1 MTETQ
6 SDFRANP
13 QKKEKMPL
21 AIAWIAIGA
30 LAGLCLA
37 RPAATLAQDMPK
49 TVIDDDVQAFDIA
62 PDNSIVYAVT
72 HIKGVKRLVIERD
85 DVFVASGPGKIRKLL
100 EANQFMPMPPP
111 EGFRVD
117 SLAWSPDGQKI
128 AMNMT
133 LQLPPPGWDD
143 KNKKKKGDLGEDE
156 NDNEPPL
163 AGVGGGRV
171 LVLLDAD
178 GHEIKVV
185 NSKTRFIEGAVDG
198 TWLADGKS
206 VVYLTGGP
214 PYSIVRVNPTDG
226 KIAELFAGHTFQTV
240 VWDAKHNR
248 AFAISDSLSL
258 TGRLSIVQLDL
269 LQERISVVSDIQT
282 YQGGLSLSPSGDK
295 IAYFEDG
302 DNIDVVDTRHRG
314 DVIRVRAG
322 FGRFGWSRDER
333 RILLKRGPDDKS
345 NILLWVGLYDG
356 TFSSILHDLQ
366 FHDFKIA
373 PDAETIAVTIPG
385 KRVLKVYDLR

>member
-1 MTETQ
+1 VTGTQ
-6 SDFRANP
+6 PDFRTKRERNKSRA
-13 QKKEKMPL
+13 L
-21 AIAWIAIGA
+21 GIDWVALSA
-30 LAGLCLA
+30 LAVLCLGLPTTI
-37 RPAATLAQDMPK
+37 RAQDMPK
-49 TVIDDDVQAFDIA
+49 MVIDDDCQAFDIA

-85 DVFVASGPGKIRKLL
+85 DVFVASGPGKIRKIL

-111 EGFRVD
+111 EGFRID

-143 KNKKKKGDLGEDE
+143 KNQKKKGDLGDDA
-156 NDNEPPL
+156 NDNAPPL

-171 LVLLDAD
+171 LVLMDGD
-178 GHEIKVV
+178 GHEIKVA

-206 VVYLTGGP
+206 AVYLTGGP
-214 PYSIVRVNPTDG
+214 PYSIMRVNPADG
-226 KIAELFAGHTFQTV
+226 TTTELFTGHTFQTV

-248 AFAISDSLSL
+248 AFAISDTLSL
-258 TGRLSIVQLDL
+258 TGKLSIVQLDL
-269 LQERISVVSDIQT
+269 LAERISVVSDIQT
-282 YQGGLSLSPSGDK
+282 YQGGLSLSPSGNK
-295 IAYFEDG
+295 IGYFEDG
-302 DNIDVVDTRHRG
+302 DNIDVVDTQRRG
-314 DVIRVRAG
+314 EFVRVRAG

-333 RILLKRGPDDKS
+333 RILLKRGPDDRS

-356 TFSSILHDLQ
+356 SFSSILHDLQ
-366 FHDFKIA
+366 FHDFEIA
-373 PDAETIAVTIPG
+373 PDGQTIAVTIPG

>member
-1 MTETQ
+1 VTEIQ
-6 SDFRANP
+6 PDFRTKP
-13 QKKEKMPL
+13 QENKRIPPG
-21 AIAWIAIGA
+21 IAWMVLGVVAA
-30 LAGLCLA
+30 LFLVC
-37 RPAATLAQDMPK
+37 PATLSAQDMPK
-49 TVIDDDVQAFDIA
+49 MVIDDDVQAFDIA

-85 DVFVASGPGKIRKLL
+85 DVFIASGPGKIRKLL

-117 SLAWSPDGQKI
+117 SLSWSPDGQKI
-128 AMNMT
+128 ALNMT
-133 LQLPPPGWDD
+133 LQLPPRGWDD
-143 KNKKKKGDLGEDE
+143 KNRKKKGDLGDDE

-171 LVLLDAD
+171 LLLLDAD
-178 GHEIKVV
+178 GHEIKVA

-206 VVYLTGGP
+206 VAYLTGGP
-214 PYSIVRVNPTDG
+214 PYSIMRVNPTDG
-226 KIAELFAGHTFQTV
+226 KTAELFAGHTFQTV

-248 AFAISDSLSL
+248 AFAISNSLSL
-258 TGRLSIVQLDL
+258 TGKLSIVQLDL

-282 YQGGLSLSPSGDK
+282 YQGGLSLSPSGNK
-295 IAYFEDG
+295 IGYFEDG

-333 RILLKRGPDDKS
+333 RILLKRGPDDRS

-366 FHDFKIA
+366 FHDFEIA